1 MNISA
6 NSKKGNNIFVSLNN
20 KYIDDAINNG
30 FKKIIVSKSKFKAVK
45 STRKYLEKYLKKYYY
60 KQIKDVILIGVT
72 GTNGKTSTS
81 YLIYQALNLAGIKCS
96 YIGTI
101 GFYLENDI
109 KKLNNTTPDIC
120 DLYEMIIES
129 INCGCKAVVMEVS
142 SHALKL
148 GRVNTLKFDYAILT
162 NITEDHLDFHKTY
175 KDYYKTKMSIFKKL
189 KKKGTKISDIKIEN
203 YDINNDYFK
212 YNNKIYNTKIKGEY
226 NIKNIIPSI
235 IILDKMNIDSRK
247 IIPQLCLPPGR
258 MQIIKYKNNNIII
271 DYAHTPD
278 AMEKIISTVKKMNY
292 NKIITIFGCGG
303 NREKEKRP
311 KMGEIAS
318 LLSDYVILTND
329 NPRDENPKEIIREI
343 KQNMN
348 NNYKIIYDR
357 KKAIQEGIKML
368 KENDVLLILGKGHE
382 EYQIIDNKKIF
393 FSDLY
398 TVYDIL
404 RFVNYNFL

>member
-101 GFYLENDI
+101 GFYLEKDI

-258 MQIIKYKNNNIII
+258 MQIINYKNNSIII

-278 AMEKIISTVKKMNY
+278 AMEKIISTVKIMNH
-292 NKIITIFGCGG
+292 NRIITIFGCGG

-398 TVYDIL
+398 TVYDII
-404 RFVNYNFL
+404 

>member
-101 GFYLENDI
+101 GFYLEKDI

-203 YDINNDYFK
+203 YDINKDYFK

-258 MQIIKYKNNNIII
+258 MQIIKFKNNNIII

-278 AMEKIISTVKKMNY
+278 AMEKIISTVKIMDH

-311 KMGEIAS
+311 KMGEIAT

-398 TVYDIL
+398 TVYDII
-404 RFVNYNFL
+404 

>member
-258 MQIIKYKNNNIII
+258 MQIINYKNNSIII

-278 AMEKIISTVKKMNY
+278 AMEKIISTVKIMNH
-292 NKIITIFGCGG
+292 NRIITIFGCGG

-398 TVYDIL
+398 TVYDII
-404 RFVNYNFL
+404 

>member
-60 KQIKDVILIGVT
+60 KQIKDIILIGVT

-203 YDINNDYFK
+203 YDINKDYFK

-258 MQIIKYKNNNIII
+258 MQIIYYKNNSIII

-278 AMEKIISTVKKMNY
+278 AMEKIISTVKIMNH

-368 KENDVLLILGKGHE
+368 NENDILLILGKGHE
-382 EYQIIDNKKIF
+382 EYQVIDNKKIF

-398 TVYDIL
+398 TVYDII
-404 RFVNYNFL
+404 

>member
-60 KQIKDVILIGVT
+60 KQIKDIILIGVT

-129 INCGCKAVVMEVS
+129 VNCGCKAVVMEVS

-203 YDINNDYFK
+203 YDINNDYFE

-258 MQIIKYKNNNIII
+258 MQIINYKNNSIII

-278 AMEKIISTVKKMNY
+278 AMEKIISTVKIMNH
-292 NKIITIFGCGG
+292 NRIITIFGCGG

-398 TVYDIL
+398 TVYDII
-404 RFVNYNFL
+404 

>member
-101 GFYLENDI
+101 GFYLEKDI

-226 NIKNIIPSI
+226 NIKNLIPSI

-258 MQIIKYKNNNIII
+258 MQIIKFKNNSIII

-278 AMEKIISTVKKMNY
+278 AMEKIISTVKIMNH
-292 NKIITIFGCGG
+292 NRIITIFGCGG

-398 TVYDIL
+398 TVYDII
-404 RFVNYNFL
+404 

>member
-258 MQIIKYKNNNIII
+258 MQIINYKNNSIII

-278 AMEKIISTVKKMNY
+278 AMEKIISTVKIMNH
-292 NKIITIFGCGG
+292 NRIITIFGCGG

-318 LLSDYVILTND
+318 LLCDYVILTND

-398 TVYDIL
+398 TVYDII
-404 RFVNYNFL
+404 

>member
-226 NIKNIIPSI
+226 NIKDIIPSI

-258 MQIIKYKNNNIII
+258 MQIIKFKNNNIII

-278 AMEKIISTVKKMNY
+278 AMEKIISTVKIMNH

-382 EYQIIDNKKIF
+382 EYQVIDNKKIF

-398 TVYDIL
+398 TVYDII
-404 RFVNYNFL
+404 

>member
-203 YDINNDYFK
+203 YDINKDYFK

-235 IILDKMNIDSRK
+235 IILDKMHIDSRK

-258 MQIIKYKNNNIII
+258 MQIIKFKNNSIII

-329 NPRDENPKEIIREI
+329 NPRDENPKEIIKEI

-382 EYQIIDNKKIF
+382 EYQVIDNKKIF

-398 TVYDIL
+398 TVYDII
-404 RFVNYNFL
+404 

>member
-30 FKKIIVSKSKFKAVK
+30 FKKIVVSKSKFKTVK
-45 STRKYLEKYLKKYYY
+45 RTRHYLEKYLKKYYY

-101 GFYLENDI
+101 GFYLEKDI

-203 YDINNDYFK
+203 YDINKDYFK

-258 MQIIKYKNNNIII
+258 MQIIKFKNNNIII

-278 AMEKIISTVKKMNY
+278 AMEKIISTVKIMNH
-292 NKIITIFGCGG
+292 NRIITIFGCGG

-398 TVYDIL
+398 TVYDII
-404 RFVNYNFL
+404 

>member
-226 NIKNIIPSI
+226 NIKDIIPSI

-258 MQIIKYKNNNIII
+258 MQIINYKNNSIII

-278 AMEKIISTVKKMNY
+278 AMEKIISTVKIMNH
-292 NKIITIFGCGG
+292 NKIITIFGCCGKKK
-303 NREKEKRP
+303 KEKRP

-398 TVYDIL
+398 TVYDII
-404 RFVNYNFL
+404 

>member
-30 FKKIIVSKSKFKAVK
+30 FKKIVVSKSKFKAVK

-203 YDINNDYFK
+203 YDINNDYFE

-258 MQIIKYKNNNIII
+258 MQIIKFKNNNIII

-278 AMEKIISTVKKMNY
+278 AMEKIISTVKIMDH

-382 EYQIIDNKKIF
+382 EYQVIDNKKIF

-398 TVYDIL
+398 TVYDII
-404 RFVNYNFL
+404 

>member
-258 MQIIKYKNNNIII
+258 MQIIKFKNNSIII
-271 DYAHTPD
+271 DYAHTTD
-278 AMEKIISTVKKMNY
+278 AMEKIISTVKIMNH
-292 NKIITIFGCGG
+292 NRIITIFGCGG

-398 TVYDIL
+398 TVYDII
-404 RFVNYNFL
+404 

>member
-162 NITEDHLDFHKTY
+162 NITEDHLGFHKTY

-203 YDINNDYFK
+203 YDINNDYFE

-258 MQIIKYKNNNIII
+258 MQIIKFKNNSIII

-278 AMEKIISTVKKMNY
+278 AMEKIISTVKIMNHDR
-292 NKIITIFGCGG
+292 IITIFGCGG

-348 NNYKIIYDR
+348 NNYRIIYDR

-368 KENDVLLILGKGHE
+368 KENDILLILGKGHE
-382 EYQIIDNKKIF
+382 EYQVIDNKKIF

-398 TVYDIL
+398 TVYDII
-404 RFVNYNFL
+404 

>member
-101 GFYLENDI
+101 GFYLEKDI

-189 KKKGTKISDIKIEN
+189 KKKGTKISNIKIEN

-258 MQIIKYKNNNIII
+258 MQIIKFKNNNIII

-278 AMEKIISTVKKMNY
+278 AMEKIISTVKIMNH
-292 NKIITIFGCGG
+292 NRIITIFGCGG

-398 TVYDIL
+398 TVYDII
-404 RFVNYNFL
+404 

>member
-258 MQIIKYKNNNIII
+258 MQIINYKNNSIII
-271 DYAHTPD
+271 DYAHTTD
-278 AMEKIISTVKKMNY
+278 AMEKIISTVKIMNH
-292 NKIITIFGCGG
+292 NRIITIFGCGG

-398 TVYDIL
+398 TVYDII
-404 RFVNYNFL
+404 

>member
-30 FKKIIVSKSKFKAVK
+30 FKKIVVSKSKFKAVK

-189 KKKGTKISDIKIEN
+189 KKKGIKISDIKIEN
-203 YDINNDYFK
+203 YDINNDYFE

-258 MQIIKYKNNNIII
+258 MQIINYKNNNIII

-278 AMEKIISTVKKMNY
+278 AMEKIISTVKIMNY

-398 TVYDIL
+398 TVYDII
-404 RFVNYNFL
+404 

>member
-30 FKKIIVSKSKFKAVK
+30 FKKIVVSKSKFKAVK

-189 KKKGTKISDIKIEN
+189 KKKGTKISDIKIGN
-203 YDINNDYFK
+203 YDINDDYFE
-212 YNNKIYNTKIKGEY
+212 YNNKTYNTKIKGEY

-258 MQIIKYKNNNIII
+258 MQIIKFKNNSIII

-278 AMEKIISTVKKMNY
+278 AMEKIISTVKIMDH

-382 EYQIIDNKKIF
+382 EYQVIDNKKIF

-398 TVYDIL
+398 TVYDII
-404 RFVNYNFL
+404 

>member
-258 MQIIKYKNNNIII
+258 MQIINYKNNSIII

-278 AMEKIISTVKKMNY
+278 AMEKIISTVKIMKHNR
-292 NKIITIFGCGG
+292 IITIFGCGG

-382 EYQIIDNKKIF
+382 EYQVIDNKKIF

-398 TVYDIL
+398 TVYDII
-404 RFVNYNFL
+404 

>member
-30 FKKIIVSKSKFKAVK
+30 FKKIIVSKSKFKVVK

-258 MQIIKYKNNNIII
+258 MQIINYKNNSIII

-278 AMEKIISTVKKMNY
+278 AMEKIISTVKIMNH
-292 NKIITIFGCGG
+292 NRIITIFGCGG

>member
-203 YDINNDYFK
+203 YDINNDYFE

-258 MQIIKYKNNNIII
+258 MQIINYKNNNIII

-278 AMEKIISTVKKMNY
+278 AMEKIISTVKIMNH

-398 TVYDIL
+398 TVYDII
-404 RFVNYNFL
+404 

>member
-189 KKKGTKISDIKIEN
+189 KKKGTKISDIKIGN
-203 YDINNDYFK
+203 YDINNDYFE

-258 MQIIKYKNNNIII
+258 MQIINYKKNFIII

-278 AMEKIISTVKKMNY
+278 AMEKIISTVKIMNH

-329 NPRDENPKEIIREI
+329 NPRDENPKEIIKEI

-368 KENDVLLILGKGHE
+368 KENDILLILGKGHE
-382 EYQIIDNKKIF
+382 EYQVIDNKKIF
-393 FSDLY
+393 FSDLC

>member
-30 FKKIIVSKSKFKAVK
+30 FKKIVVSKSKFKAVK

-203 YDINNDYFK
+203 YDINNDYFE

-258 MQIIKYKNNNIII
+258 MQIIKFKNNNIII

-278 AMEKIISTVKKMNY
+278 AMEKIISTVKIMDH

-398 TVYDIL
+398 TVYDII
-404 RFVNYNFL
+404 

>member
-203 YDINNDYFK
+203 YDINKDYFK

-258 MQIIKYKNNNIII
+258 MQIIKFKNNNIII

-278 AMEKIISTVKKMNY
+278 AMEKIISTVKIMDH

-398 TVYDIL
+398 TVYDII
-404 RFVNYNFL
+404 

>member
-189 KKKGTKISDIKIEN
+189 KKKGTKISNIKIEN

-258 MQIIKYKNNNIII
+258 MQIIKFKNNNIII

-278 AMEKIISTVKKMNY
+278 AMEKIISTVKIMNH
-292 NKIITIFGCGG
+292 NRIITIFGCGG

-398 TVYDIL
+398 TVYDII
-404 RFVNYNFL
+404 

>member
-60 KQIKDVILIGVT
+60 KQIKDIILIGVT

-189 KKKGTKISDIKIEN
+189 KKKGTKISDIKIDN
-203 YDINNDYFK
+203 YDINKDYFK

-258 MQIIKYKNNNIII
+258 MQIIKFKNNNIII

-278 AMEKIISTVKKMNY
+278 AMEKIISTVKIMNH

-398 TVYDIL
+398 TVYDII
-404 RFVNYNFL
+404 

>member
-1 MNISA
+1 
-6 NSKKGNNIFVSLNN
+6 
-20 KYIDDAINNG
+20 
-30 FKKIIVSKSKFKAVK
+30 
-45 STRKYLEKYLKKYYY
+45 
-60 KQIKDVILIGVT
+60 
-72 GTNGKTSTS
+72 
-81 YLIYQALNLAGIKCS
+81 
-96 YIGTI
+96 
-101 GFYLENDI
+101 
-109 KKLNNTTPDIC
+109 
-120 DLYEMIIES
+120 
-129 INCGCKAVVMEVS
+129 
-142 SHALKL
+142 
-148 GRVNTLKFDYAILT
+148 
-162 NITEDHLDFHKTY
+162 
-175 KDYYKTKMSIFKKL
+175 
-189 KKKGTKISDIKIEN
+189 
-203 YDINNDYFK
+203 
-212 YNNKIYNTKIKGEY
+212 
-226 NIKNIIPSI
+226 
-235 IILDKMNIDSRK
+235 MNIDSRK

-258 MQIIKYKNNNIII
+258 MQIIKFKNNSIII

-278 AMEKIISTVKKMNY
+278 AMEKIISTVKIMNY

-398 TVYDIL
+398 TVYDII
-404 RFVNYNFL
+404 

>member
-203 YDINNDYFK
+203 YDINNDYFE

-258 MQIIKYKNNNIII
+258 MQIIKFKNNNIII

-278 AMEKIISTVKKMNY
+278 AMEKIISTVKIMDH

-343 KQNMN
+343 RKNMN

-398 TVYDIL
+398 TVYDII
-404 RFVNYNFL
+404 

>member
-60 KQIKDVILIGVT
+60 KQIKDIILIGVT

-203 YDINNDYFK
+203 YDINKDYFK

-258 MQIIKYKNNNIII
+258 MQIINYKNNSIII

-278 AMEKIISTVKKMNY
+278 AMEKIISTVKIMNH
-292 NKIITIFGCGG
+292 NRIITIFGCGG

-398 TVYDIL
+398 TVYDII
-404 RFVNYNFL
+404 

>member
-30 FKKIIVSKSKFKAVK
+30 FKKIVVSKSKFKAVK

-189 KKKGTKISDIKIEN
+189 KKNGTKISDIKIEN

-258 MQIIKYKNNNIII
+258 MQIIKFKNNNIII

-278 AMEKIISTVKKMNY
+278 AMEKIISTVKIMDH

-398 TVYDIL
+398 TVYDII
-404 RFVNYNFL
+404 